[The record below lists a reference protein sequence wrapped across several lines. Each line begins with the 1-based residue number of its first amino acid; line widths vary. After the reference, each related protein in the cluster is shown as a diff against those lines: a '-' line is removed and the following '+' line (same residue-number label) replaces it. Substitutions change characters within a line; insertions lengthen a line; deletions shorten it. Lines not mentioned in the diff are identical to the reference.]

1 MFNAEA
7 NKTGGVLTMSFAQHV
22 DARQMN
28 LCLERVTHL
37 LSDMESGFRLMTD
50 LSSLDSM
57 DPECALDLGAM
68 MDLCSKKG
76 VKGIIRVI
84 PDPQKD
90 IGFTILSH
98 LHYGPDVKVTTYET
112 LADAI
117 HGLTT

>member
-37 LSDMESGFRLMTD
+37 LSDMQSGFRLMTD

-57 DPECALDLGAM
+57 DPDCALDLGAM
-68 MDLCSKKG
+68 MDLCSQKG

-84 PDPQKD
+84 PD
-90 IGFTILSH
+90 
-98 LHYGPDVKVTTYET
+98 
-112 LADAI
+112 
-117 HGLTT
+117 